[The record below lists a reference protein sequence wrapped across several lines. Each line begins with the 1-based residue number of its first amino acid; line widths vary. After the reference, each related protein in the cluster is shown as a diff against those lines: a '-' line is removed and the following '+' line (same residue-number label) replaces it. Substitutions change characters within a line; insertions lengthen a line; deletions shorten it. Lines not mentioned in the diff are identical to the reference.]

1 MPTKKPTKKSAK
13 KTAPPRKSPRK
24 TTRKSGKVLTEWTKL
39 DKALGV
45 YSAAPVGGPT
55 AQNAK
60 PGVYFD
66 MLASPNGY
74 TDSRPYDPSAFEGIS
89 PVTPDLVPQ
98 KPVRGLARVKR
109 AVRFFED
116 PIGVF
121 ENWRARLVTDRGTY
135 EFIGP
140 KRISRDLNDEG
151 GRLELYFAKVS
162 VTKTVRIQQL
172 TILDGCGEV
181 TAVGRHYDYVANPG
195 DDVVVNY
202 ALNL

>member
-1 MPTKKPTKKSAK
+1 MPTKKPVKKSAK

-24 TTRKSGKVLTEWTKL
+24 SLRKSDQMLANTLKRL
-39 DKALGV
+39 DEALGV
-45 YSAAPVGGPT
+45 YGTSIGGPN

-60 PGVYFD
+60 PEHFD
-66 MLASPNGY
+66 TLASPNGY
-74 TDSRPYDPSAFEGIS
+74 TDSQPYNPSAFEGIS
-89 PVTPDLVPQ
+89 PVEPDIVPQ

-116 PIGVF
+116 PLSIF
-121 ENWRARLVTDRGTY
+121 NNWRARLVTDRGTY

-151 GRLELYFAKVS
+151 GRLELYFAKVA